1 MKKYLIE
8 RSIPDIGS
16 MAPCELAGAA
26 AKSNAAIAELFP
38 AVQWV
43 HSYVAGDRTFC
54 IYLAESEETIR
65 RHSEISGIPF
75 DRISEIDKA
84 IDPTTAAI

>member
-8 RSIPDIGS
+8 RTIPDIGK
-16 MAPCELAGAA
+16 MAPCEISGAA

-38 AVQWV
+38 KVQWQ
-43 HSYVAGDRTFC
+43 HSYVAGDRTYC
-54 IYLAESEETIR
+54 VYLAESEDAIR

-75 DRISEIDKA
+75 DRIQEIDKT
-84 IDPTTAAI
+84 IDPTTAEI